1 MPPTFRD
8 FVVERLAALLRHATA
23 MTCDPHLAQDVVQE
37 VLIRAQRD
45 WDRIAALDKPDA
57 YLRKMVVN
65 EYLSWRRRRANR
77 DLAVSHPLLIQLGA
91 AVEDHAASL
100 AERDAMRVRIARLS
114 RRQRAAIVLRY
125 YENMADPEIAEV
137 MGCSTATVRSHI
149 SHALAALRAQE
160 TTEAQVIAMRPAAGG
175 VNHAV

>member
-8 FVVERLAALLRHATA
+8 FIVERLAALLRYATA

-45 WDRIAALDKPDA
+45 WDRIGALDRPDA
-57 YLRKMVVN
+57 YLRKMVLN
-65 EYLSWRRRRANR
+65 EYLSFRRRRANR
-77 DLAVSHPLLIQLGA
+77 DLAMSHPLLVQFGS
-91 AVEDHAASL
+91 AVEDHADSL
-100 AERDAMRVRIARLS
+100 VERDAMRIRITRLS

-125 YENMADPEIAEV
+125 YENLSDPEIAAA

-149 SHALAALRAQE
+149 SHALAALRAQQ
-160 TTEAQVIAMRPAAGG
+160 TTEAHAAAVRPADRGA
-175 VNHAV
+175 NHAL